1 MKAVISKMSPHN
13 FLSCCLK
20 FCTASAHLTFS
31 EASPPTC
38 HFKDQRE
45 DLSLH
50 SLCRATDLVSKNG
63 PCMLS
68 SRKTQTSITGP
79 VDQWGFVPAAA
90 NMPVSSPC
98 AAHCVGCG
106 RMASLEC
113 TLSGSALSRFG
124 VEPTHL
130 QGLLGGPNMSVCVYV
145 DHLSQCLSAKHIRK
159 LCTSLFPFS
168 NAGDL
173 IINNINSMHYK

>member
-1 MKAVISKMSPHN
+1 MKAIISKMSPHN
-13 FLSCCLK
+13 FFSCLK

-31 EASPPTC
+31 EVSPPTC
-38 HFKDQRE
+38 HFKYQRE

-50 SLCRATDLVSKNG
+50 SLCIDTVLFPKNG

-68 SRKTQTSITGP
+68 SRKAQTSII
-79 VDQWGFVPAAA
+79 VHQLGFVPATA

-98 AAHCVGCG
+98 AAYCVGCG

-124 VEPTHL
+124 DEPHPPPRAVGRTKYVRVL
-130 QGLLGGPNMSVCVYV
+130 VC
-145 DHLSQCLSAKHIRK
+145 
-159 LCTSLFPFS
+159 
-168 NAGDL
+168 
-173 IINNINSMHYK
+173 